1 MAGTARGRGQGGHPH
16 HLDDA
21 AQRSAYSPPRR
32 AGRIT
37 LVEALAGSRSA
48 PSGRDGGGVSAG
60 IDRSR
65 GPVDA
70 REGYTRAPTV
80 PNHQLSGHDIGGA
93 HSDRRPRRRR
103 AVLFIEDSPTLAQLL
118 ESASNRPATRSSG
131 RVGRE
136 GLELARAGPPDLL
149 LCDVRLPGI
158 DGFEVVRV
166 LRRELATANMSIIML
181 TAMANVMEG
190 LDAGADDYVL
200 KPYDHRELLAR
211 VRSVLRRAKAMRAL
225 SPLTG
230 LPGNTRIQ
238 EELERAIR
246 DERQFALLY
255 ADLDNF
261 KAYNDHYGFARGD
274 DILRLAARL
283 LHGAVQATA
292 RPDAFVG
299 HVGGDDFVAITAE
312 EAAKAVV
319 EDLIERFDRQVP
331 SLYDPRTPSAAGS
344 RSRTAVAS
352 WSGSRWSRSRSGSP
366 PRRRGASA
374 TTRRRSPP
382 PPR

>member
-1 MAGTARGRGQGGHPH
+1 M
-16 HLDDA
+16 
-21 AQRSAYSPPRR
+21 
-32 AGRIT
+32 
-37 LVEALAGSRSA
+37 
-48 PSGRDGGGVSAG
+48 
-60 IDRSR
+60 
-65 GPVDA
+65 
-70 REGYTRAPTV
+70 
-80 PNHQLSGHDIGGA
+80 
-93 HSDRRPRRRR
+93 
-103 AVLFIEDSPTLAQLL
+103 
-118 ESASNRPATRSSG
+118 
-131 RVGRE
+131 
-136 GLELARAGPPDLL
+136 
-149 LCDVRLPGI
+149 LPGI
-158 DGFEVVRV
+158 DGFEVVRQ
-166 LRRELATANMSIIML
+166 LRRELTTANLSIIML

-190 LDAGADDYVL
+190 LDPGADDYVL

-211 VRSVLRRAKAMRAL
+211 IRSVLRRAKAMRAL

-246 DERQFALLY
+246 EERRFALLY

-319 EDLIERFDRQVP
+319 EDLIERFDGEVP
-331 SLYDPRTPSAAGS
+331 SLYDPEDAERGWIELENRRRQIEQFPLVSIS
-344 RSRTAVAS
+344 V
-352 WSGSRWSRSRSGSP
+352 GSP
-366 PRRRGASA
+366 RRPPDASA
-374 TTRRRSPP
+374 TTPRRSPP

>member
-1 MAGTARGRGQGGHPH
+1 MVRMAPG
-16 HLDDA
+16 
-21 AQRSAYSPPRR
+21 
-32 AGRIT
+32 
-37 LVEALAGSRSA
+37 A
-48 PSGRDGGGVSAG
+48 PGGGE
-60 IDRSR
+60 R
-65 GPVDA
+65 
-70 REGYTRAPTV
+70 
-80 PNHQLSGHDIGGA
+80 
-93 HSDRRPRRRR
+93 
-103 AVLFIEDSPTLAQLL
+103 VLFIEDSPTLAQLL
-118 ESASNRPATRSSG
+118 EISLVQAGYEVVRASSG
-131 RVGRE
+131 EE
-136 GLELARAGPPDLL
+136 GLELARAQPPDLL
-149 LCDVRLPGI
+149 LCDVMLPGI

-166 LRRELATANMSIIML
+166 LRRELTTANMSIIML

-238 EELERAIR
+238 EELERAIQDGR
-246 DERQFALLY
+246 HFALLY

-299 HVGGDDFVAITAE
+299 HVGGDDFVAITPE

-319 EDLIERFDRQVP
+319 EDLIERFDREVP
-331 SLYDPRTPSAAGS
+331 SLYDPEDAERGWIEVENRRRQVERFPLVTISVGVASTAARRFS
-344 RSRTAVAS
+344 HYAEAVATATEMKSLAKQQPRSS
-352 WSGSRWSRSRSGSP
+352 WAVD
-366 PRRRGASA
+366 RRVG
-374 TTRRRSPP
+374 
-382 PPR
+382 